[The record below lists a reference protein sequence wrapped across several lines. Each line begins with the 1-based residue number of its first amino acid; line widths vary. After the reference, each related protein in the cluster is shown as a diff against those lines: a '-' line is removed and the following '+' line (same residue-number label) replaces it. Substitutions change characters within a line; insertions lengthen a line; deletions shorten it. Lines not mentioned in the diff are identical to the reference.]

1 MTQVHVIDPCGG
13 MVLVIGTDGT
23 RLLYGSQIGIGTTN
37 EILQRLFEVLEDGKI
52 NYYVHPGVESD
63 GAVKVED
70 ISEFFPVDV
79 CLELETTGDDVS
91 AVYRNFRAERTIETL
106 ASDDIYELGETQIR
120 VIGGATTR
128 PSGEGMVRPVA
139 LHVSHGE
146 EPSGGA
152 VLCPGAMNGL
162 DWLEL
167 GEEAVR
173 AVQSDCLILDGRHPL
188 DSILTSRERG
198 LVSADPLRWIA
209 PRTILLGQDPD
220 GENKL
225 RIASR
230 ELYGHIARQHP
241 GGDGLIEMSNKAW
254 VSLTLEGS
262 KAELVKESR
271 VVGKVA

>member
-1 MTQVHVIDPCGG
+1 MTQVHVIDPCAG

-23 RLLYGSQIGIGTTN
+23 RLLYGSQIGIGSTN
-37 EILQRLFEVLEDGKI
+37 EVLQRLFEVLEDGKI
-52 NYYVHPGVESD
+52 NYYVHPGVETD
-63 GAVKVED
+63 GVVKVEE
-70 ISEFFPVDV
+70 IAEFFPVDV
-79 CLELETTGDDVS
+79 CLELESTGDDVS
-91 AVYRNFRAERTIETL
+91 PIYRNFRAERTVETL
-106 ASDDIYELGETQIR
+106 APDDIYELGDTQIR
-120 VIGGATTR
+120 VVGGSTPR
-128 PSGEGMVRPVA
+128 SSGEGIVRPVA

-146 EPSGGA
+146 EPAGGA

-167 GEEAVR
+167 GEDV
-173 AVQSDCLILDGRHPL
+173 VQALQADCLVLDGRHPL
-188 DSILTSRERG
+188 DSILTSREKG

-241 GGDGLIEMSNKAW
+241 GGDGLVEMNNKAW
-254 VSLTLEGS
+254 LSLTLDGTR
-262 KAELVKESR
+262 AEIVRESR
-271 VVGKVA
+271 VAGKAA